1 MQLARRP
8 AHPALASQVR
18 DLAGWHERADG
29 PVRRSELP
37 GARVVLVISFGPTLD
52 VDGRRFTSFAAGVHD
67 RPALTEHPGEGHGVQ
82 AYLAPLAAR
91 RLLGIPMGELARDVV
106 ELEDLLGRQAAG
118 ELAERL
124 YEAPGW
130 GARLDLLERAIAR
143 RVLAAPPLPAALEW
157 GWRRLLESDGAV
169 PIGALAEEL
178 GWSRR
183 HLAATFREQL
193 GLPPK
198 TIARLLRFERAAER
212 LRRQDPVDLGRLALD
227 CGYYDH
233 AHLDRDFREFSG
245 ATPSEY
251 RRVTSVQDVAALAA

>member
-1 MQLARRP
+1 LNVFWRP
-8 AHPALASQVR
+8 WRLGGS
-18 DLAGWHERADG
+18 
-29 PVRRSELP
+29 
-37 GARVVLVISFGPTLD
+37 I
-52 VDGRRFTSFAAGVHD
+52 
-67 RPALTEHPGEGHGVQ
+67 EGG
-82 AYLAPLAAR
+82 
-91 RLLGIPMGELARDVV
+91 RLLGEPTADLGV
-106 ELEDLLGRQAAG
+106 ELTRGAAADDGADVAAGHRKDGGVAAAG